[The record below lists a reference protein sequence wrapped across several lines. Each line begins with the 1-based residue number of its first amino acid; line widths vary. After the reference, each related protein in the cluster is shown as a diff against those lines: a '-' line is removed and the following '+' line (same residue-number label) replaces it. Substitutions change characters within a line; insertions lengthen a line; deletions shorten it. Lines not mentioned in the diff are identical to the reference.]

1 MEQMYLKIQLS
12 GTTKK
17 KGQETV
23 AYIINTF
30 AGLQFSRI
38 KLSSAVATVVHLGK
52 TNKQDKQQQH
62 SNLI

>member
-12 GTTKK
+12 GTNKK
-17 KGQETV
+17 KGKETV

-30 AGLQFSRI
+30 AVLQFSRI
-38 KLSSAVATVVHLGK
+38 KLFSPNEQQWQLQM
-52 TNKQDKQQQH
+52 TNKQNKQQQH

>member
-52 TNKQDKQQQH
+52 TN
-62 SNLI
+62 